1 MSTSTRANPGL
12 HGSQPRELGI
22 ALPAIATVLFVI
34 GVAVSGLSTSDH
46 VRFRATGGTGA
57 GACAALIDTG
67 CKAAHASAAA
77 ELLGVPISHYG
88 TAFYLAGAGL
98 ALMALIRRR
107 RPAAAR
113 YGSAIGLL
121 VTLMGLG
128 AVGYSVFLATLLIRA
143 DEACPLC
150 IALYAVNASL
160 LATGL
165 AWWLRGTRRPQMR
178 LLLLSGGVGVLLG
191 GGFFAV
197 STPFL
202 LRSLATLPSWNT
214 ARVENPA
221 ATSLRPLRLPDRIP
235 SKGGPSAADELIE
248 FSDLECPHCA
258 VLHRTVRSLFE
269 ERGPAGLRVRF
280 VNFPLDSSCNPHVRR
295 TLHPTACIMARAGIC
310 AQTQGK
316 FWEFLDAAFALEGE
330 RSRAVTLG
338 LARQL
343 GLDVDRFSACLDD
356 EATSSALS
364 DDIALARRAGVR
376 ATPTLLV
383 NGLTFEGAV
392 PRAQLGGVLDDT
404 TPCGCDQRPSD
415 GSCGGERKD

>member
-1 MSTSTRANPGL
+1 MMNTSTPGL
-12 HGSQPRELGI
+12 PGSQPRELVI
-22 ALPAIATVLFVI
+22 AAPAIATVLFVI
-34 GVAVSGLSTSDH
+34 GMVISGLSTSDH
-46 VRFRATGGTGA
+46 IRFRATGGIGA
-57 GACAALIDTG
+57 GACAALVDTG

-98 ALMALIRRR
+98 ALMALVRRR
-107 RPAAAR
+107 RPAAAQ
-113 YGSAIGLL
+113 YGPAIGLL

-150 IALYAVNASL
+150 IALYAVNAGL
-160 LATGL
+160 LTTGL
-165 AWWLRGTRRPQMR
+165 LWWLRGTRRPLTR
-178 LLLLSGGVGVLLG
+178 PLLMSGVVGAVLG

-202 LRSLATLPSWNT
+202 LRALATLPSWNA

-221 ATSLRPLRLPDRIP
+221 GTSLQPFRLPDRIP
-235 SKGGPSAADELIE
+235 SKGGPSASDELIE

-258 VLHRTVRSLFE
+258 VLHRTVRSLLE

-280 VNFPLDSSCNPHVRR
+280 VNFPLDSSCNPHMRR
-295 TLHPTACIMARAGIC
+295 ALHPTACLMARAGIC
-310 AQTQGK
+310 AQAQGR

-330 RSRAVTLG
+330 RSRAVTIEV
-338 LARQL
+338 ARQL
-343 GLDVDRFSACLDD
+343 GLDLDRFSACLDD
-356 EATSSALS
+356 EATSRTLS
-364 DDIALARRAGVR
+364 DDIALAHRAGIR

-383 NGLTFEGAV
+383 NGLTFEGAL
-392 PRAQLGGVLDDT
+392 PRSQLGAVLDDT